1 MNCRQILWLA
11 ALLTAQAAALSLLN
25 TSHAQ
30 ANQVYR
36 CDGTYQQLPCSAA
49 QAQTTLSAKDPRT
62 PAQVAQSRQLGQQDL
77 KAYRKLI
84 RHRQHEIRVAPKA
97 QAVALSSFRSGD
109 GPFGR
114 STPTSIESDSK
125 LQRTHRRKNLHKNLR
140 IAKVPQ
146 PRPEHQASAQAP

>member
-36 CDGTYQQLPCSAA
+36 CDGTYQQLPCSGGT
-49 QAQTTLSAKDPRT
+49 QEQSTLKAKDPRT
-62 PAQVAQSRQLGQQDL
+62 PAQVAQSRQLGEL
-77 KAYRKLI
+77 NIKAYRKLI

-97 QAVALSSFRSGD
+97 QAVALSSARFGD
-109 GPFGR
+109 GPFGS
-114 STPTSIESDSK
+114 STPPPIGDDSK
-125 LQRTHRRKNLHKNLR
+125 LQRMHRRKNLR

-146 PRPEHQASAQAP
+146 PLPGLQASAQVP